1 MNTQKKFRIPTLLLA
16 CLMLCGTITACGSG
30 SGDKPAVTAAG
41 NDTTAAQTT
50 EEPDPLAGIDLEG
63 QTIRIYTSVNDY
75 DATNA
80 NFLIE
85 GTGEENGD
93 IANDAVYARNAYV
106 EDLLNVKLE
115 FTQSD
120 LDYGAVISTVSKII
134 LSGDDVYDL
143 MINDLFNFAQMSLEG
158 MFANVRKADV
168 FDFEQ
173 NYWWKDYME
182 DLTIGNDSMFILA
195 GDYFMDVLCS
205 AHALYFNKDIMTN
218 VHGNSD
224 DIYNLV
230 LDGKWTTDAFL
241 EYISGAYQDLNG
253 DSTKNEGD
261 LFGYTSV
268 GMWGSAIPFMLC
280 GDTTFVTRDAE
291 GIPTLAMNNDRSVK
305 TLEMLNN
312 VFYNDAS
319 YTKFSDVE
327 PIISNFTSGLALF
340 IGYQRISS
348 FEKFRDTEFDVGIV
362 PYPKLDESQAN
373 YVTATH
379 DTTEIGVI
387 PITTSRFDATCTTIE
402 ALCRS
407 TRDLVLPAYYETSLK
422 VKYARDDVS
431 SQMLDIIHDN
441 LRVSFPVAYNTY
453 CSGIFLTNSFST
465 PLSKNSTDF
474 SSAYAKYEAKGQ
486 AALQKMID
494 VFMEN
499 NK

>member
-1 MNTQKKFRIPTLLLA
+1 MKMEKKYRVSALLLA
-16 CLMLCGTITACGSG
+16 CLMLCGVITGCGAADNSG
-30 SGDKPAVTAAG
+30 PSVTAAAG
-41 NDTTAAQTT
+41 ETTAAETT
-50 EEPDPLAGIDLEG
+50 TEPDPLAGIDLAGE
-63 QTIRIYTSVNDY
+63 TIRIYTSVNDN

-85 GTGEENGD
+85 GSGEENGD
-93 IANDAVYARNAYV
+93 VANDAVYARNAHV
-106 EDLLNVKLE
+106 EDMLNVKLE
-115 FTQSD
+115 FIQSD
-120 LDYGAVISTVSKII
+120 LDYGAVISSVSKII

-143 MINDLFNFAQMSLEG
+143 MINDLFNFAQMSLQG
-158 MFANVRKADV
+158 MFANVKNSDV

-173 NYWWKDYME
+173 NYWWNDYMK

-205 AHALYFNKDIMTN
+205 AHALYFNKDIMTSVN
-218 VHGNSD
+218 GNSD

-241 EYISGAYQDLNG
+241 SYISGAYQDLNG
-253 DSTKNEGD
+253 DSVKNEGD

-280 GDTTFVTRDAE
+280 GDIEFVSRDAD
-291 GIPTLAMNNDRSVK
+291 GIPSLAMNNDRSVK
-305 TLEMLNN
+305 TLEMLNK

-319 YTKFSDVE
+319 YIKFADLNA
-327 PIISNFTSGLALF
+327 IIPNFTSGLSLF

-348 FEKFRDTEFDVGIV
+348 FEKFRDTDFDVGIV
-362 PYPKLDESQAN
+362 PYPKLDEAQTN

-441 LRVSFPVAYNTY
+441 LRVAFPVAYNTY
-453 CSGIFLTNSFST
+453 CSGLFLTNSFGT

-474 SSAYAKYEAKGQ
+474 ASAYAKFEAKGQ
-486 AALQKMID
+486 AALDDMVE
-494 VFMEN
+494 VFLEN
-499 NK
+499 NA